1 MRSRGI
7 AAVLTIAL
15 MAAGTGGV
23 LAGGGNGHS
32 DGSSAKTQYRPGKG
46 CGDKN
51 HIHARHNECKKGH
64 EGKKNGHDGGDE
76 HGHGHGH
83 D

>member
-15 MAAGTGGV
+15 MAAGTGDV

-51 HIHARHNECKKGH
+51 HIHARHNECKKDH
-64 EGKKNGHDGGDE
+64 SGKK